1 MGIWSVTRPIIIFAL
16 ILNSSLL
23 LAMNIGG
30 SVRIGVLTSKE
41 KLEPSLAKES
51 SNDHNMTF
59 VRALIRGS
67 GINRGKSQF
76 TLDLRSKYNPYGTL
90 DAAAETLAPQT
101 SNIIQQAS
109 FEKLSK
115 FKGFYYKLGV
125 FPIKE
130 AGINNAGME
139 LGIRTS
145 RSTRYSVFV
154 GQEPTDNPDRSAT
167 KTIGGSLV
175 GVHLTTEP
183 KKKGGRQSRYM
194 SNAIIRAPNQDLK
207 SSEPRTWFYHNA
219 YWQIGRKNRLFTNAE
234 LDLSP
239 NSSLQHLWL
248 SWWRTF
254 SRKTHGTLLVNR
266 IDTTRYEMR
275 RNPRDALVAS
285 PVITFKYDL
294 RQKIS
299 PKMKVMYSAT
309 YSRRDSDGLAKSDF
323 STGFILPR
331 YLGNN
336 TSVGIT
342 GGVRN
347 NFRSSDLYIKAGANY
362 YSQNFDMDADLTI
375 SQEKYITGEN
385 LSARIIDIWGGY
397 YISKQLQGGFG
408 AQSINDG
415 QANIQTLM
423 ITIGYRFGKQ
433 SITPHRTQAP
443 DREVI

>member
-145 RSTRYSVFV
+145 QIYPILGFRWTR
-154 GQEPTDNPDRSAT
+154 A
-167 KTIGGSLV
+167 
-175 GVHLTTEP
+175 
-183 KKKGGRQSRYM
+183 
-194 SNAIIRAPNQDLK
+194 
-207 SSEPRTWFYHNA
+207 
-219 YWQIGRKNRLFTNAE
+219 NR
-234 LDLSP
+234 
-239 NSSLQHLWL
+239 
-248 SWWRTF
+248 
-254 SRKTHGTLLVNR
+254 
-266 IDTTRYEMR
+266 
-275 RNPRDALVAS
+275 
-285 PVITFKYDL
+285 
-294 RQKIS
+294 
-299 PKMKVMYSAT
+299 
-309 YSRRDSDGLAKSDF
+309 
-323 STGFILPR
+323 
-331 YLGNN
+331 
-336 TSVGIT
+336 
-342 GGVRN
+342 
-347 NFRSSDLYIKAGANY
+347 
-362 YSQNFDMDADLTI
+362 
-375 SQEKYITGEN
+375 
-385 LSARIIDIWGGY
+385 
-397 YISKQLQGGFG
+397 
-408 AQSINDG
+408 
-415 QANIQTLM
+415 
-423 ITIGYRFGKQ
+423 
-433 SITPHRTQAP
+433 
-443 DREVI
+443 